1 LFCPNEDIKRGVYAG
16 NLKENVLWTRD
27 DEGNKF
33 TLSSD
38 IDPDCYIAVSLD
50 IGRKE
55 GERPDSPRFKG
66 DSYVKKENLFLP

>member
-1 LFCPNEDIKRGVYAG
+1 
-16 NLKENVLWTRD
+16 LKENILWTRD

-66 DSYVKKENLFLP
+66 DSYVK